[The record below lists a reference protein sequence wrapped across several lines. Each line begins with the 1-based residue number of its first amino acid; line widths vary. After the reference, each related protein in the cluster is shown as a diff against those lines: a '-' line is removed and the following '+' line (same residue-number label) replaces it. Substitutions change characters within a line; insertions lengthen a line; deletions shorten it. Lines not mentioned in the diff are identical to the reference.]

1 MNALIDWLASSRASL
16 ALQDVLW
23 IVPAVQT
30 VHLVAVAVVLS
41 SLLMVGLRV
50 LGLAGMFQTVE
61 QTSDRYLSWVWPSLV
76 VLALTGAVLI
86 LAEPGRT
93 LPNPSFWV
101 KMVLLAIVLVA
112 AIVLRVATR
121 FDARFWEAPRWR
133 SRGTR
138 ALLALNFALW
148 CGVAVAGRWIA
159 YTKT

>member
-1 MNALIDWLASSRASL
+1 MQGLIDGLAGSRASM

-41 SLLMVGLRV
+41 SMLMVGLRV
-50 LGLAGMFQTVE
+50 LGLAGLYQSVE
-61 QTSDRYLSWVWPSLV
+61 QTADRYLSWVWPSLV

-101 KMVLLAIVLVA
+101 KMGLLAIVLLA
-112 AIVLRVATR
+112 AIALRAATR
-121 FDARFWEAPRWR
+121 FDARFWDAPRWR
-133 SRGTR
+133 RGGMR
-138 ALLALNFALW
+138 ALVAFNFALW

>member
-1 MNALIDWLASSRASL
+1 MQALIDWLASSGSSL

-41 SLLMVGLRV
+41 SMLMVGLRI
-50 LGLAGMFQTVE
+50 LGLAGMFQTVQ
-61 QTSDRYLSWVWPSLV
+61 QTADRYLSWVWPSLI

-101 KMVLLAIVLVA
+101 KMVLLAIALVA
-112 AIVLRVATR
+112 AVVLRAAAR
-121 FDARFWEAPRWR
+121 FDPRFWEAPRWR
-133 SRGTR
+133 SGATR
-138 ALLALNFALW
+138 AIVAFNFALW